1 MLCWV
6 VNRLVDVKSLKAN
19 FGFGVKFLL
28 LLLFVSILA
37 LGVNEYSII
46 LERFVKLICPS
57 CIGL

>member
-1 MLCWV
+1 MSRMSTSL
-6 VNRLVDVKSLKAN
+6 NRNFDLKY
-19 FGFGVKFLL
+19 KFVL
-28 LLLFVSILA
+28 LLLFASILA